1 MDTRV
6 KPAYDELAKSRRVVQ
21 RHPRLDDLVGVLH
34 RLAALDLVDVLPA
47 GVDLA
52 PDRVLLGEEGG
63 VVEADEE
70 LAAAGI
76 RTCRARHRGG
86 AAHMRLVVEF
96 GLELLAG
103 AAGAGALRTAGLRH
117 ETVDHAMEHDAVVKP
132 LAHQLL
138 DPGNVAGGKVGPH
151 LDGDRPLRGFQDQ
164 SIFGVSHALFSAG
177 LGEGFLLW
185 NWTANGRPAT
195 APAILSANWMG
206 FRRCNA
212 AITAIRYC
220 TRSLSVACSDS

>member
-21 RHPRLDDLVGVLH
+21 RHARLDDLVGVLH
-34 RLAALDLVDVLPA
+34 RLGALDLVDVLHA
-47 GVDLA
+47 RRHLA
-52 PDRVLLGEEGG
+52 PDRVLLVEEGG

-70 LAAAGI
+70 LAVAGI

-117 ETVDHAMEHDAVVKP
+117 ETVDHAMEHDAVVES

-138 DPGNVAGGKVGPH
+138 DPRDMSGREIRAH
-151 LDGDRPLRGFQDQ
+151 FDGHRPLRGFEDQ
-164 SIFGVSHALFSAG
+164 SIFGVSHAFFSTG
-177 LGEGFLLW
+177 WGGRIRFR
-185 NWTANGRPAT
+185 NRTANGRPAI
-195 APAILSANWMG
+195 APAIASVNG
-206 FRRCNA
+206 IGVQRCNA
-212 AITAIRYC
+212 SITAMRYC